1 MEIKFIYKII
11 YNIIY
16 IKLYPFLIPNSILLN
31 HIKSRSK
38 RQLHGIK
45 PIWLKLKFE
54 LRISQVIVKV
64 TYSYSQINLSMIQY
78 YSSKGRLICCYNS
91 RVKNI
96 SNQFT
101 NRTILN

>member
-1 MEIKFIYKII
+1 MEIKFIFKII

-16 IKLYPFLIPNSILLN
+16 IKLYPFLILNSIMLN

-78 YSSKGRLICCYNS
+78 YSSKGRLICC
-91 RVKNI
+91 
-96 SNQFT
+96 
-101 NRTILN
+101 